1 VDKTFEK
8 KTSPAGKSRLPGI
21 VHFCELQRKTS
32 VFFPLNTNANNVSLQ
47 MAVKQPVG
55 ADFSAYA

>member
-1 VDKTFEK
+1 MML
-8 KTSPAGKSRLPGI
+8 AGVCAFLRITAKNFRI
-21 VHFCELQRKTS
+21 
-32 VFFPLNTNANNVSLQ
+32 FPLNTNANNVSLQ